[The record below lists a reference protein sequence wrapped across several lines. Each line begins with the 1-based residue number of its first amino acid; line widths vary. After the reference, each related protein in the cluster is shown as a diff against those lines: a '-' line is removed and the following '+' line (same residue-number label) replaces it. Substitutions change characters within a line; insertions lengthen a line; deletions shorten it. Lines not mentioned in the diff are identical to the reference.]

1 MKSGEAGFRHSR
13 TPQAVKPVS
22 LRKVATDTSNRSES
36 GPSKRSQRRFEE
48 AEERRRK
55 RKERKRAAR
64 SSDT

>member
-13 TPQAVKPVS
+13 TPQAVQPVI
-22 LRKVATDTSNRSES
+22 LRQVATDTSSRGQA

-55 RKERKRAAR
+55 RKERKRAGK
-64 SSDT
+64 SSGT